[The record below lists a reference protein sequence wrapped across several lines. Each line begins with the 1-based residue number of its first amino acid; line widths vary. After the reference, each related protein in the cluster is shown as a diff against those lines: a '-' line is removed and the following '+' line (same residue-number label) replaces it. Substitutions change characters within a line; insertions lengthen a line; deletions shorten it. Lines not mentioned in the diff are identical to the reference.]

1 MFANRPPTDEEKA
14 FRILRVEA
22 ASKLAVTITCR
33 EFRGVW
39 SHWTGKS
46 NVVCVSADTCK
57 SCARG
62 VTRRWNG
69 YVSVQSEATGARA
82 LLHFTPPVAEYLLAF
97 SQHTPFLLG
106 LQIVV
111 SRSGP
116 LKNGQLSCRRQGI
129 NPNVIE
135 LEISDLE
142 WQIAKLYDRSAFVE
156 LRIASEA

>member
-1 MFANRPPTDEEKA
+1 MFANRPPTDEDKA

-22 ASKLAVTITCR
+22 ASKLRVTITCR

-46 NVVCVSADTCK
+46 NVVCLAAENCK
-57 SCARG
+57 HCARG
-62 VTRRWNG
+62 VNRRWNG
-69 YVSVQSEATGARA
+69 YCSVQSEETAARA
-82 LLHFTPPVAEYLLAF
+82 ILHFTPPVAEYLLSF

-106 LQIVV
+106 LQIVL
-111 SRSGP
+111 SRSGTQ
-116 LKNGQLSCRRQGI
+116 KNGQLYCRRQGI

-135 LEISDLE
+135 LEMSDLE